1 MLEKNPEALRFL
13 QTRRSRPAK
22 TLMAPAPSA
31 AELDVLLV
39 TAARVPDHGA
49 LVPFRFIVLEAPAL
63 RRFAG
68 HVAEAGERLGKS
80 QDDIVKAQTVWTT
93 SPLAVAVIEVQR
105 ESEKIP
111 AIEQTYTAG
120 SVCLGLVNAALA
132 SGWGASWISG
142 WASHD
147 RGFIE
152 QTLGLGRHETVAG
165 FIHIGTESAT
175 PPERVRP
182 DMAKITSWIK
192 E

>member
-1 MLEKNPEALRFL
+1 MPEKNPEALRFL

-22 TLMAPAPSA
+22 TLTAPAPSA
-31 AELDVLLV
+31 AELDLLLV

-120 SVCLGLVNAALA
+120 AVCLGLVNAALA

-142 WASHD
+142 WAAHD

-152 QTLGLGRHETVAG
+152 RTLGLKRHETVAG